1 MLKQWLTWDLSRAR
15 RQLAYFDILSAA
27 LYCLFTATTSQHLDR
42 NLSWIGGKP
51 KWKNVMS

>member
-15 RQLAYFDILSAA
+15 RRLAYSDILSAA
-27 LYCLFTATTSQHLDR
+27 LYCLFTATTLQRLDG
-42 NLSWIGGKP
+42 NLSWIGGRH